1 MVIRD
6 RIFSTIATVFK
17 RHGGV
22 TIDTYALGSDSSIL
36 ATC

>member
-22 TIDTYALGSDSSIL
+22 TIDTYARGSNSLSL

>member
-6 RIFSTIATVFK
+6 RIFSTISTVFK

-22 TIDTYALGSDSSIL
+22 TIDTYALSSSDSSTII
-36 ATC
+36 C